1 MGNFLPSLQPWWTP
15 GNPRTKSM
23 HLTPKRLK
31 NTSSAGTSMLRQYLL
46 GRSPLGGKQQS
57 SNSFRSRGSLEPSDE
72 YYIYSVQLQL
82 PHLIDLHQL
91 IYI

>member
-1 MGNFLPSLQPWWTP
+1 
-15 GNPRTKSM
+15 
-23 HLTPKRLK
+23 
-31 NTSSAGTSMLRQYLL
+31 MLRQYLL

-82 PHLIDLHQL
+82 SHLIDLHQL